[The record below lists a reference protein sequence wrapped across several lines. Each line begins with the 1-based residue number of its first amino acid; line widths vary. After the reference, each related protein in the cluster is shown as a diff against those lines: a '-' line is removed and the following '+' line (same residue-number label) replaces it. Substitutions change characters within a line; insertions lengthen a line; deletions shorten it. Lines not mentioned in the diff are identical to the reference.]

1 MRVALRKVIRRV
13 LVCEQGRRLG
23 WFLQGDRSRR
33 DARYRSQRE
42 EGLRAGR
49 KGSSEEQEMSGRTGS
64 LCRAPQQPA
73 KRSRNPILSGVLE
86 LGGESGLKEVVV
98 GRGCL
103 SSGL

>member
-23 WFLQGDRSRR
+23 WLLQGNRSRR

-42 EGLRAGR
+42 EGLRARR

-64 LCRAPQQPA
+64 LCRVPQQPA
-73 KRSRNPILSGVLE
+73 KRSRNPISSRYWSLE
-86 LGGESGLKEVVV
+86 ERAG
-98 GRGCL
+98 
-103 SSGL
+103 